1 MVDGSE
7 QAGGPAAPT
16 VDPTGMGERNW
27 VWFSTEE
34 TAEAGK
40 TSVLAIIETLG
51 AMAAYAWI
59 AWEYGTLHLTIAACV
74 APFLL
79 LRTEESTRLAR
90 K

>member
-1 MVDGSE
+1 MEDSE
-7 QAGGPAAPT
+7 QAGGSAESAVEPSGKQP
-16 VDPTGMGERNW
+16 RRW

-40 TSVLAIIETLG
+40 TSVLAVVETLC
-51 AMAAYAWI
+51 AMAPYAWI

-90 K
+90 N